1 MEKKK
6 LTQVKVSQL
15 RILLRE
21 VTKKQQAPAP
31 LPRDY
36 FAIRLFAPMLA
47 MLVAYFYL
55 EKTHFFIFLD
65 PIFEQFFDIGV
76 MEGFEILFEL
86 RDYFLMWGVAF
97 LGVIVIFYWRHYSF
111 RLEMKAL
118 LKRANNE
125 LALWKK
131 DPQERMRIK
140 MENLQAFLRELHL
153 EYDMKEF

>member
-55 EKTHFFIFLD
+55 EKTHFFIFL
-65 PIFEQFFDIGV
+65 
-76 MEGFEILFEL
+76 
-86 RDYFLMWGVAF
+86 A
-97 LGVIVIFYWRHYSF
+97 S
-111 RLEMKAL
+111 
-118 LKRANNE
+118 
-125 LALWKK
+125 
-131 DPQERMRIK
+131 
-140 MENLQAFLRELHL
+140 
-153 EYDMKEF
+153 